1 MVHTLLDDL
10 LESLSPWRNR
20 VRFNSITPYIRP
32 PGQPRPLIPVET
44 AQALVQAVTEAVS
57 NSARHAG
64 TEVTF
69 VTMDGGVCP
78 PTTVNPEGFFLRFQV
93 VDRGRGFQV
102 RSIDSRRLGV
112 RVSILGNVRHVGG
125 AVDVDSAPG
134 RGTRVTI
141 LWPRDAQP

>member
-1 MVHTLLDDL
+1 
-10 LESLSPWRNR
+10 
-20 VRFNSITPYIRP
+20 
-32 PGQPRPLIPVET
+32 
-44 AQALVQAVTEAVS
+44 
-57 NSARHAG
+57 
-64 TEVTF
+64 
-69 VTMDGGVCP
+69 
-78 PTTVNPEGFFLRFQV
+78 